1 MLFWDKKFILIDFVF
16 DSLSISFIEDA
27 ALEEKGGC

>member
-1 MLFWDKKFILIDFVF
+1 MLFCDKKFILIDFVI

-27 ALEEKGGC
+27 ALEEKDGC